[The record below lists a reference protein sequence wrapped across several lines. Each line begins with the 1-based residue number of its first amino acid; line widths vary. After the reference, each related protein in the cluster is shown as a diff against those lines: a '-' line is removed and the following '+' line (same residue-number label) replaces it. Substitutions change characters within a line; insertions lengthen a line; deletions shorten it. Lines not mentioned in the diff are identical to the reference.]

1 MVFADDNYVKK
12 TKITNL
18 DEIKWDEL
26 IGQRAHDLSKK
37 IIRFKLLDYE
47 ATINVIISS
56 VVDNNNNY
64 WIQGRFYDDGRFY
77 FIRMWAYYDNQKNFI
92 LDKVYTEFI
101 PWPDSNILD
110 LDMDYINYQKTGV
123 LSEGM
128 TILN

>member
-1 MVFADDNYVKK
+1 MIFADDNYVKR

-26 IGQRAHDLSKK
+26 IEQRAHDSCKK
-37 IIRFKLLDYE
+37 IIRFKLLDYD

-64 WIQGRFYDDGRFY
+64 WIQGRFY
-77 FIRMWAYYDNQKNFI
+77 FIRMWAYYDNQKKFI
-92 LDKVYTEFI
+92 LDEVYTQFI

-110 LDMDYINYQKTGV
+110 LDMDYINYQKPGFYLKV
-123 LSEGM
+123 
-128 TILN
+128 